1 MSEHLIDI
9 ACLKLP
15 GSRVARRPPP
25 SPNPRLCHIFYRK
38 QRASIKNQIL
48 SPTNVCVTVWRIS
61 ADMAE
66 PIASSSTAAD
76 AADEENQPVANN
88 AEDRKAAA
96 ALNNLNTQEIS
107 QDGEGTTKQRS
118 AADQEALSK
127 AISQLE
133 IASGGAKKTEA
144 SKKVEAKK
152 KEEAE
157 VKKKIKVSQEDITF
171 LVNELDISK
180 VKATEL
186 LRSYEGD
193 ATKAIKA
200 FIAPQVKV

>member
-1 MSEHLIDI
+1 
-9 ACLKLP
+9 
-15 GSRVARRPPP
+15 
-25 SPNPRLCHIFYRK
+25 
-38 QRASIKNQIL
+38 
-48 SPTNVCVTVWRIS
+48 
-61 ADMAE
+61 MAE
-66 PIASSSTAAD
+66 PIASASTTAD
-76 AADEENQPVANN
+76 AADEEHQPVANN

-133 IASGGAKKTEA
+133 IASGGGKKTEA
-144 SKKVEAKK
+144 SKKVEAKR

-157 VKKKIKVSQEDITF
+157 VKKKIKVSQEDVAF
-171 LVNELDISK
+171 LVDELDLSK

-186 LRSYEGD
+186 LRSHEGD
-193 ATKAIKA
+193 ATEAIMA
-200 FIAPQVKV
+200 FITPQVKV

>member
-1 MSEHLIDI
+1 
-9 ACLKLP
+9 
-15 GSRVARRPPP
+15 
-25 SPNPRLCHIFYRK
+25 
-38 QRASIKNQIL
+38 
-48 SPTNVCVTVWRIS
+48 
-61 ADMAE
+61 MAE
-66 PIASSSTAAD
+66 PIASSSAAAD

-107 QDGEGTTKQRS
+107 QDGDGTMKQRS

-133 IASGGAKKTEA
+133 IASGGGKKTEA
-144 SKKVEAKK
+144 TKKVEAKK

-157 VKKKIKVSQEDITF
+157 VKKKIKVSQEDVTF
-171 LVNELDISK
+171 LVDELDLSK